1 MILGFAYRSPDVVRL
16 TLDRSK
22 YACHVIPKYSDSST
36 HAKAYAEAV
45 RQSPGNRKRVFLF
58 SDCRGLAAIT
68 RDKVFDP
75 KSTYIVFD
83 SASILTAKSCIDIVD
98 ATASTNQAVWQYQK
112 TMPSMM
118 VKLFDKTAPG
128 IDPKDIECLNSV
140 NENPED
146 RIKTDIPKR
155 EATKKS
161 TRLIDEIKAIAAKY
175 PGVEFKPLLAM
186 LLFGKFLPNDEVTE
200 KKRNMSLIGLQT
212 IGTYKSSSI
221 VKLTRRFCKQAE
233 RIGLK
238 IKPKHETKIAELFQ
252 HSEFPV
258 ALLGMIALS
267 KGVSADKAS
276 ADTGADPNILVW
288 LRTGLE
294 TATLDKRIS
303 GKYQYA
309 KSSFPL
315 RIVKRRMAKTLQVE
329 VARTYE
335 KQRRTKIKHGSYSEE
350 SLLRELG
357 LLRLGENLTIVK
369 ASTDSA
375 VLRTNIPKYMS
386 KTTQGIL
393 MYMVDP
399 GTNYFVK
406 FRGFRKILAGV

>member
-1 MILGFAYRSPDVVRL
+1 MILGFAYRSPDVIRL

-22 YACHVIPKYSDSST
+22 YACYVIPKYSESSA
-36 HAKAYAEAV
+36 HVKAYLEAL
-45 RQSPGNRKRVFLF
+45 RMNQGNRRRVFLF
-58 SDCRGLAAIT
+58 SDCRGLASIT
-68 RDKVFDP
+68 RDKSFDQ

-83 SASILTAKSCIDIVD
+83 SASILTEKSCVDIVD

-112 TMPSMM
+112 TMPSML
-118 VKLFDKTAPG
+118 VKLFDKTPAG
-128 IDPKDIECLNSV
+128 IDPKDIECINSV

-146 RIKTDIPKR
+146 RVKTDVPKR
-155 EATKKS
+155 ETAAKS
-161 TRLIDEIKAIAAKY
+161 TRLMDEIKSIASKY
-175 PGVEFKPLLAM
+175 QGVEFKPLLAM
-186 LLFGKFLPNDEVTE
+186 LLFGKFLPDECVTE
-200 KKRNMSLIGLQT
+200 KKRNLRLIGLQT
-212 IGTYKSSSI
+212 VRTYKSSS
-221 VKLTRRFCKQAE
+221 VEKLMRRFHKQAE

-238 IKPKHETKIAELFQ
+238 INPKREAKIAALFQ
-252 HSEFPV
+252 HSEFQV

-276 ADTGADPNILVW
+276 ADTGADPNVLVW

-294 TATLDKRIS
+294 TAALDKRIS

-309 KSSFPL
+309 KPAFPL
-315 RIVKRRMAKTLQVE
+315 KVVKQRLAKTLQAE
-329 VARTYE
+329 APRTYE
-335 KQRRTKIKHGSYSEE
+335 RQQRMRLKHGSYKAED
-350 SLLRELG
+350 LRRSLG
-357 LLRLGENLTIVK
+357 LLRPGENFTVVK

-375 VLRTNIPKYMS
+375 VLRTNIPKYAS
-386 KTTQGIL
+386 KSTNGVM

>member
-22 YACHVIPKYSDSST
+22 YACHIIPRYSDSSA
-36 HAKAYAEAV
+36 HMKAYAEAL
-45 RQSPGNRKRVFLF
+45 RQPQGNRRRVFLF
-58 SDCRGLAAIT
+58 SDCRGLAAVT
-68 RDKVFDP
+68 RDKMFDA

-83 SASILTAKSCIDIVD
+83 SASILTAKSCIDIID

-112 TMPSMM
+112 TMPSML
-118 VKLFDKTAPG
+118 VKLFDKTPAG
-128 IDPKDIECLNSV
+128 IDPKDVECLNSV

-146 RIKTDIPKR
+146 RVKTDVPKR
-155 EATKKS
+155 EVLEKS
-161 TRLIDEIKAIAAKY
+161 TRLIDEIKELTSKY

-186 LLFGKFLPNDEVTE
+186 LLFGRFLPDDDVTE

-212 IGTYKSSSI
+212 VRTYKSSSMDR
-221 VKLTRRFCKQAE
+221 LLRRFCKQAG
-233 RIGLK
+233 RVGLK
-238 IKPKHETKIAELFQ
+238 IKPKHEAKIAALFQ
-252 HSEFPV
+252 HNEFPV

-267 KGVSADKAS
+267 KGVPADKAS
-276 ADTGADPNILVW
+276 ADTGADPNLLIW

-294 TATLDKRIS
+294 TATLDKRVS
-303 GKYQYA
+303 GKYQYTKPA
-309 KSSFPL
+309 FPL
-315 RIVKRRMAKTLQVE
+315 KTVKRRLAKTLQVE

-357 LLRLGENLTIVK
+357 LLRLGENLTVVK

-375 VLRTNIPKYMS
+375 VLRTNIPKYIS
-386 KTTQGIL
+386 KTTQGVL